1 MRPELSEASDG
12 EVQYVALR
20 QALAHVR
27 SNDDF
32 RHTKR
37 LGGLLEHLVM
47 KVAQARASVCA

>member
-1 MRPELSEASDG
+1 MRRKLSEASDG
-12 EVQYVALR
+12 AVQYVALR